1 MEEQIN
7 KSKRLVYYTLAG
19 IYMNLIFVFCTW
31 TFPLWGND
39 DFVWIILVSLSFI
52 SWVLIIIFTVMNI
65 KNAFWLYV
73 NGKFNNLKK
82 YMTLQKL
89 VAIPYFIL
97 NFIFCLLIA
106 IAALGGSRGLIVFTP
121 IPILFLIPI
130 FFTFV
135 TVVCTSIYGIFFIGA
150 LLKENRIEFGKAL
163 IHIIFQICFVL
174 DVVDTIVLI
183 INYRVKKNINETI
196 KEST

>member
-1 MEEQIN
+1 MEEQIDK
-7 KSKRLVYYTLAG
+7 KSVYYTLVG

-31 TFPLWGND
+31 TFPLWGKNS
-39 DFVWIILVSLSFI
+39 FVWIIFVSLSFI
-52 SWVLIIIFTVMNI
+52 SWVLIIIFTAMNI
-65 KNAFWLYV
+65 KNAFRLYLNRNF
-73 NGKFNNLKK
+73 NGLKK
-82 YMTLQKL
+82 YMALQKL
-89 VAIPYFIL
+89 VAIPYFLL

-106 IAALGGSRGLIVFTP
+106 IAVLGGSRGLIIFTP

-130 FFTFV
+130 FLTFI
-135 TVVCTSIYGIFFIGA
+135 TVVCTSIYGIFFIGV

-183 INYRVKKNINETI
+183 IKYRVKNNTSESL
-196 KEST
+196 KELT